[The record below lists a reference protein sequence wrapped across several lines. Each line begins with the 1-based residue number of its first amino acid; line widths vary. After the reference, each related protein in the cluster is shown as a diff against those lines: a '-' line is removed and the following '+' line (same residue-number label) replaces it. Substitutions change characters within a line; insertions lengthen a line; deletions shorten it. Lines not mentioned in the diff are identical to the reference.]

1 MIKLTLRK
9 SLVGSEGGI
18 DLQFE
23 LATDERSLVAIMGP
37 SGAGKTSV
45 LKMIAGLMQPEAG
58 EIMIGEACWYSS
70 RQKISRTPQQRS
82 IGFVFQDY
90 ALFPNMSVRENLEYA
105 LENKQQRPM
114 ITEVLQLMD
123 MEKLQHQ
130 RPKSLSGGQ
139 QQRIALARAIVRRPR
154 LLLLDEPFAALDR
167 DMRAKLQQDLL
178 RLHRHY
184 GTTTLLISHDASEVA
199 RMADEVIYLSQGKV
213 IRRGKPAEV
222 LPVMEAG
229 KIRGEIISID
239 SEAQSFVLYSQAD
252 RGLWQFTLPTKSQL
266 RKGQFVEVSYRQEK
280 IHILQQEQE

>member
-1 MIKLTLRK
+1 MIRLTLRK
-9 SLVGSEGGI
+9 SLMGSEGGI

-23 LATDERSLVAIMGP
+23 LATDEQSLVAIMGP

-58 EIMIGEACWYSS
+58 EIMIGDACWYSS
-70 RQKISRTPQQRS
+70 SQKISRTPQQRS

-105 LENKQQRPM
+105 LEHKQQRPM

-184 GTTTLLISHDASEVA
+184 GTTTLLISHDTGEVA
-199 RMADEVIYLSQGKV
+199 RMADEVIYLCQGKV
-213 IRRGKPAEV
+213 IHRGKPAEV

-239 SEAQSFVLYSQAD
+239 NETQSFVLYSQAD
-252 RGLWQFTLPTKSQL
+252 RGLWQFALPPKSQL

-280 IHILQQEQE
+280 IHILQQEKE